1 MDGLWLVWRALTSC
15 CQFAAFLQSTYMAAV
30 MGVLSKDR
38 ELALPFINLL
48 EEQLNFHK
56 VCEWRG
62 EFIATSHAFCCNAC
76 WLSSCCTVC
85 CGVARALSSDAARL
99 LGKDRQPPAELWW
112 AAVEVV

>member
-1 MDGLWLVWRALTSC
+1 MWTGCGLWRALTSC

-62 EFIATSHAFCCNAC
+62 
-76 WLSSCCTVC
+76 
-85 CGVARALSSDAARL
+85 GVHRNITRIL
-99 LGKDRQPPAELWW
+99 L
-112 AAVEVV
+112 